1 MTKTSCWRSIG
12 AATAAGLIDAAVQ
25 RAEELVPCL
34 RNPSRISTALAAP
47 GCVARQLNTARYS
60 PSSRLARN
68 HDDSPQYTTDSRD
81 RGLGIAIVTVILD
94 DSGVLEMMRRM
105 DGAPI
110 ENDGEIV
117 GAIGV
122 SGGYYR
128 QDEACVQAALESLVG
143 S

>member
-25 RAEELVPCL
+25 RAEE
-34 RNPSRISTALAAP
+34 
-47 GCVARQLNTARYS
+47 
-60 PSSRLARN
+60 
-68 HDDSPQYTTDSRD
+68 
-81 RGLGIAIVTVILD
+81 LGIAIVTVILD